1 MVLGR
6 LDQRGLRLMRAV
18 AKAIARTGL
27 LVWTGNA
34 PSAADQ
40 ANILRPDVD
49 GRRNSLAM
57 SRLVGTDEL
66 NERRW
71 QYYMDQQVGVY
82 SIVLSISL
90 GVAGLAAASLL
101 YSSTDRSYRALF
113 WVLWF
118 ISLLAVAIVYSGM
131 NANVYALPNR
141 TPDVMDIFFPFA
153 MALMEFMLFALLTR
167 PLAGQASPRSVIA
180 AWFGCF
186 GLFSCLACTVI
197 LRIRWLFQHAFYDPT
212 LQAPVDRVIQKL
224 YQEFRGAALCALI
237 SIAAAALFE
246 WLHALPLVIAYIFT
260 VPITIGFVMGF
271 YSHHEQ
277 RTVLD
282 QALATGRTA
291 APRS

>member
-1 MVLGR
+1 MI
-6 LDQRGLRLMRAV
+6 RAV
-18 AKAIARTGL
+18 GRAIARTSL
-27 LVWTGNA
+27 LLWTGNA
-34 PSAADQ
+34 TSAAD
-40 ANILRPDVD
+40 RPKIPRPNVD
-49 GRRNSLAM
+49 AGYNNVAM
-57 SRLVGTDEL
+57 SQLVGTDEL
-66 NERRW
+66 NQRRW

-82 SIVLSISL
+82 SIVLSIAL

-101 YSSTDRSYRALF
+101 YTSSADRSYHALF

-141 TPDVMDIFFPFA
+141 TPDIMDMFFPFA

-167 PLAGQASPRSVIA
+167 PLAGQASPRSVVA

-197 LRIRWLFQHAFYDPT
+197 LRIRWLFQHALYEST

-224 YQEFRGAALCALI
+224 HEEFRGAGLCALI

-246 WLHALPLVIAYIFT
+246 WLHALPLGIAYILT
-260 VPITIGFVMGF
+260 VPIIIGFMMGF

-277 RTVLD
+277 RKILD
-282 QALATGRTA
+282 MALATSRNVDSL
-291 APRS
+291 APTE